1 MKKLFAVMSVLC
13 ATYALQASTDYYVMF
28 SVFSPGQIPVAK
40 SSIDG
45 VCLNLFYG
53 EVQNI
58 NGLSL
63 GIGGSRVREHMNGLQ
78 LNGGNVVGSAVA
90 GAQLGFVNLVE
101 SDMVGF
107 QCSMWNDV
115 SAYGDGFQLGV
126 CNTAGDLSG
135 FQLGVVN
142 ITDNMTG
149 CQIGIFNW
157 ESAASEKSAASDHFC
172 GLQFGLVNWAYQ
184 LRGVQVGLLNFIDDN
199 KGLFFFPFVNGR
211 F

>member
-1 MKKLFAVMSVLC
+1 MKKLFAAMSILC

-45 VCLNLFYG
+45 VCLNLLYG

-58 NGLSL
+58 NGLSF

-78 LNGGNVVGSAVA
+78 FNGGNVVGSAMA

-101 SDMVGF
+101 SDMAGF
-107 QCSMWNDV
+107 QFSLWNDV

-126 CNTAGDLSG
+126 CNTVSDFEG
-135 FQLGVVN
+135 FQLGFVN
-142 ITDNMTG
+142 IANKMTG
-149 CQIGIFNW
+149 CQLGLFNW
-157 ESAASEKSAASDHFC
+157 ESIASESTASSDIFS
-172 GLQFGLVNWAYQ
+172 GLQLGLINWAD
-184 LRGVQVGLLNFIDDN
+184 RINGVQVGLLNFIDDN
-199 KGLFFFPFVNGR
+199 GLYFFPFVNGR